1 MRRIVMTRGDKF
13 LMAGLLLI
21 SLFSLALLYC
31 RFYSFSGS
39 TKAVNAVIS
48 VKGTVV
54 RKISLPVENHVTFTV
69 QGRVG
74 PSVVEVDGWRLRMQ
88 EAPCPGR
95 VCVNQG
101 WIEHAGE
108 SIICIPGEIVIRIE
122 GTAPVDAVTR

>member
-1 MRRIVMTRGDKF
+1 MTRGDKF
-13 LMAGLLLI
+13 LLAGLLLL
-21 SLFSLALLYC
+21 SLLSMALLYG
-31 RFYSFSGS
+31 RLSYFSRS

-54 RKISLPVENHVTFTV
+54 RKIPLPVENRVAFTV

-74 PSVVEVDGWRLRMQ
+74 PSAVEVDGGRLRMQ